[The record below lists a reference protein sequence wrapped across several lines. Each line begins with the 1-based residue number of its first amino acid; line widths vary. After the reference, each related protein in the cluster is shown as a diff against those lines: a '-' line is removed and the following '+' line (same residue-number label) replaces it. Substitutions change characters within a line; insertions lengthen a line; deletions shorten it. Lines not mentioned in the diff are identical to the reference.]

1 MQTTKVIKIEKAKIE
16 QAVQILRAIDHE
28 KRSNVLDYVS
38 NNPGVTVTECYIKF
52 RCEQSEMSQYL
63 GTLRN
68 AGFLMT
74 EREGKNIRY
83 YVSYSAFKI
92 IEAVNKFAVKNP

>member
-1 MQTTKVIKIEKAKIE
+1 MQTTKVIKIELYKIKKA
-16 QAVQILRAIDHE
+16 AQILRAIDHD
-28 KRSNVLDYVS
+28 KRSKLLDYIS
-38 NNPGVTVTECYIKF
+38 NNPGVTVTECYVKF

-63 GTLRN
+63 GTLRG

-83 YVSYSAFKI
+83 YIPDSAFKI
-92 IEAVNKFAVKNP
+92 IEAVKKFAVKNP

>member
-1 MQTTKVIKIEKAKIE
+1 M
-16 QAVQILRAIDHE
+16 
-28 KRSNVLDYVS
+28 N

-63 GTLRN
+63 GTLRH
-68 AGFLMT
+68 AGFLIS

-83 YVSYSAFKI
+83 YVSDSAFKI